1 MLPISFDCPLKNND
15 NKNTRFKLWSS
26 SEFESFLFQKE
37 KENSNHEDEG
47 IEHLKTMSIGQLVLA
62 FKKEKKKP
70 NTIIWRLHC
79 VTAKPIVKHLFIYIN
94 SIFSRFTLV
103 SSNVMNMN

>member
-62 FKKEKKKP
+62 FKKEKKK
-70 NTIIWRLHC
+70 NLTQLYGDC
-79 VTAKPIVKHLFIYIN
+79 IV
-94 SIFSRFTLV
+94 
-103 SSNVMNMN
+103 